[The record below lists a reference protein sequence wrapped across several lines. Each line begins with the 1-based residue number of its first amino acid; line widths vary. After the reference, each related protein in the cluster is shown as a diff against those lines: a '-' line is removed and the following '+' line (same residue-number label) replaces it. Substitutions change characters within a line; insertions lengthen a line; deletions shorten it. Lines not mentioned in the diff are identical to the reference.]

1 MQNGGDSVYA
11 EAETID
17 AVSDETCRESYRGAE
32 KQITG
37 IVYSH
42 VDARVTGDDSPKHE
56 KGGDS
61 SVFEQ

>member
-42 VDARVTGDDSPKHE
+42 VGDDSPKHE
-56 KGGDS
+56 EGGDS
-61 SVFEQ
+61 PVFEQ